1 MYAEPQLHGVHRPP
15 CSPNPTKSFENSRL
29 DKISL
34 YITAENM
41 GTSVK
46 KEMQTEPRDDAEA
59 RKREMPGRAEDG
71 HGAGVRS
78 GRVAP

>member
-1 MYAEPQLHGVHRPP
+1 
-15 CSPNPTKSFENSRL
+15 
-29 DKISL
+29 
-34 YITAENM
+34 M

-46 KEMQTEPRDDAEA
+46 KEMQTEPGDDAEA